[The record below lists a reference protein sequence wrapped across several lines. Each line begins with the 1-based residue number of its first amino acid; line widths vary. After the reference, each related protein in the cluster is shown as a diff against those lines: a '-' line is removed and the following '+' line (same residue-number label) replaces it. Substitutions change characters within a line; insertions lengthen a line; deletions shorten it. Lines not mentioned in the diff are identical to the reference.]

1 MIDCSAY
8 VDLGFAEVRLP
19 AGTHICQIYR
29 DEDERN
35 DALLKFLLHGLRA
48 GECNACFSRDISEET
63 LRTHFS
69 HNGISLDESVRS
81 GALSLAEAEDIY
93 FKNGRFDPDLML
105 DSLAAFYSR
114 AVNEGYRAARVI
126 GEMLPEIIHCP
137 GGERLLEYE
146 SRVTLFLRNHP
157 LTTVCQYDAHA
168 FDGATIMDILKVH
181 PMMVVRGTVI
191 HNPFFV
197 APEDFLGK

>member
-1 MIDCSAY
+1 MTDCAAY
-8 VDLGFAEVRLP
+8 VDLGFAKVKLP

-35 DALLKFLLHGLRA
+35 DALLQFLLQGLKD
-48 GECNACFSRDISEET
+48 GECSACFSRGISEET
-63 LRTHFS
+63 LRASFAQS
-69 HNGISLDESVRS
+69 GVSLEGAVQS
-81 GALSLAEAEDIY
+81 GTLSFAEAEDIY
-93 FKNGRFDPDLML
+93 FRNGRFDPDLML

-114 AVNEGYRAARVI
+114 AVSGGYRAARVI
-126 GEMLPEIIHCP
+126 GEMLPDIIHKP

-146 SRVTLFLRNHP
+146 SRVTLFLKDHP
-157 LTTVCQYDAHA
+157 ITTVCQYDAHA
-168 FDGATIMDILKVH
+168 FDGALIMDILKVH

-197 APEDFLGK
+197 APEEFLGR